1 MISFRTA
8 LLSALV
14 ALLVASSLIGCTG
27 TSAPV
32 DERPAEAEKP
42 LESPSG
48 PPPVVQPEES
58 RPSPPPAVP
67 EPVRLY
73 TYEVVNAYPHD
84 DGAYTQGLV
93 FENGFLYEGTGLYG
107 KSSLRKVDLE
117 TGNVL
122 LSRDLTADRF
132 GEGIT
137 VYLDRIVQLTWQSK
151 VALAW
156 DKNSF
161 ELVRELP
168 YPRDGWGI
176 THDGSRLIAS
186 DGTSTLYFLDTETLA
201 ITGQVE
207 VRDGDTPVYRL
218 NELEFIDGRVFANV
232 WITEKIAIIDPGS
245 GRVTG
250 WVDLSRL
257 LASRP
262 SGKPVDVMNGIAYD
276 AVNKR
281 LFVTG
286 KLWPWLFEIK
296 LVEQGSGPG

>member
-1 MISFRTA
+1 MIAFRTA

-14 ALLVASSLIGCTG
+14 ALLVASSLIGCAG
-27 TSAPV
+27 IP
-32 DERPAEAEKP
+32 RPASEP
-42 LESPSG
+42 PGG
-48 PPPVVQPEES
+48 PPVESGSPPTVQPEES
-58 RPSPPPAVP
+58 RPSPPPAGR
-67 EPVRLY
+67 EPVGLY

-107 KSSLRKVDLE
+107 KSSLRKVDLK
-117 TGNVL
+117 TGNIL
-122 LSRDLTADRF
+122 LSRDLTANHF
-132 GEGIT
+132 GEGLT
-137 VYLDRIVQLTWQSK
+137 VYRDRIVQLTWQSK
-151 VALAW
+151 VGFVW
-156 DKNSF
+156 DRNSF
-161 ELVRELP
+161 EPVREFP

-186 DGTSTLYFLDTETLA
+186 DGTSTLYFLDPETLA
-201 ITGQVE
+201 TTGQVE
-207 VRDGDTPVYRL
+207 VRDGDTPVDRL

-232 WITEKIAIIDPGS
+232 WVTEKIAIIDPWS

-250 WVDLSRL
+250 WVDLSGL

-296 LVEQGSGPG
+296 LVKKGSGPG